1 MLSVS
6 LSVSIWWA
14 MLALI
19 PVAVLLLAVQ
29 ALLPSSGAMHNAFE
43 RFNRAILFAP
53 VAGAP
58 QLSFIKFL
66 LVALGIVASMVGLQV
81 YNDSQKIAPAH
92 LALDKQ
98 LLAQSKT
105 FRNQRNLYLTL
116 LALALW
122 WMVYTVFTLKAQ
134 ISRLIDAKNG
144 GAAASSSSS
153 RAAGAAGSHKKAA
166 PVAVRHPPAPSA
178 PPAEHSTNAG
188 HEE

>member
-1 MLSVS
+1 MLSVT

-29 ALLPSSGAMHNAFE
+29 ALLPSSGPMHNAFE
-43 RFNRAILFAP
+43 RFSRAILFAP

-66 LVALGIVASMVGLQV
+66 LVALGVVSSMVGLQV
-81 YNDSQKIAPAH
+81 YNDSQKDTPVH

-134 ISRLIDAKNG
+134 ISRLIDAQAP
-144 GAAASSSSS
+144 AAASGNKS
-153 RAAGAAGSHKKAA
+153 AGSQQKASA
-166 PVAVRHPPAPSA
+166 GVRHPPAPSA
-178 PPAEHSTNAG
+178 PE